1 MNFMAINVKT
11 TFTSDTEG
19 VVVSTSG
26 QADIS
31 FTGKNLAPYEFFLGG
46 YAGCLHATF
55 KDILNKKKISF
66 DEITY
71 DITGVKREE
80 IPTTLKEVTV
90 LVSITGAS
98 KEKQKAIRKS
108 MELAEKYCSISA
120 MIQMIANID
129 IQLSF
134 LD

>member
-1 MNFMAINVKT
+1 MAINVKT

-19 VVVSTSG
+19 IVESRNG

-55 KDILNKKKISF
+55 KDILTKKKLTF

-71 DITGVKREE
+71 DVTGVKREE

-90 LVSITGAS
+90 RVSITGAD
-98 KEKQKAIRKS
+98 KEKQKAIIKS
-108 MELAEKYCSISA
+108 MDLAEKYCSISA

-129 IQLSF
+129 ITIAF

>member
-1 MNFMAINVKT
+1 MAINVKT
-11 TFTSDTEG
+11 TFTSNTEG
-19 VVVSTSG
+19 IVESRNG
-26 QADIS
+26 EAPIS
-31 FTGKNLAPYEFFLGG
+31 FTGKSLAPYEFFLGG

-55 KDILNKKKISF
+55 QEILNKKKLSI

-71 DITGVKREE
+71 DITGVKRDE

-90 LVSITGAS
+90 LVSIKGAV
-98 KEKQKAIRKS
+98 KEKQKAIHKS

>member
-1 MNFMAINVKT
+1 VATNIKA
-11 TFTSDTEG
+11 TFKEDTEG
-19 VVVSTSG
+19 VVESTNG
-26 QADIS
+26 EAGIS
-31 FTGKNLAPYEFFLGG
+31 FTGKALAPYEFFLGG

-55 KDILNKKKISF
+55 KEILNKKKISF

-90 LVSITGAS
+90 QVSIIGAP
-98 KEKQKAIRKS
+98 EDKQKAIRKS
-108 MELAEKYCSISA
+108 MDLAEKYCSISA